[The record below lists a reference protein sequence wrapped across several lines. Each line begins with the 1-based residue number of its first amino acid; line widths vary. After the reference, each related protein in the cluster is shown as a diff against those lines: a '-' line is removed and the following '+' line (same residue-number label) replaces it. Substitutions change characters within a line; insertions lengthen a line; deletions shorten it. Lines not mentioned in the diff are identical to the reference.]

1 MGGFCIKPHWLFAAT
16 LRLCSELIANRELAK
31 EVAFVFVIKIF
42 FPLALKKER
51 DRLSH
56 VNKTNKRFT

>member
-42 FPLALKKER
+42 FLSPSHSGER
-51 DRLSH
+51 
-56 VNKTNKRFT
+56 KRQTFSRK

>member
-1 MGGFCIKPHWLFAAT
+1 MMGGFCIKPHWLFAAT

-42 FPLALKKER
+42 FPLAVSLWRKKET
-51 DRLSH
+51 DFL
-56 VNKTNKRFT
+56 T